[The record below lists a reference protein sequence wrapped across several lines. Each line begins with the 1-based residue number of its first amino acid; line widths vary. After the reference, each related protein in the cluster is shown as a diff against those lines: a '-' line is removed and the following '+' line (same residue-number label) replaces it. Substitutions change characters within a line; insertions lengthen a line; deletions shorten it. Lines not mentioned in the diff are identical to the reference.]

1 MQQRESDSQKY
12 HQVAQDS
19 QMNVLGNTDRGKQTI
34 NFANLRA
41 KAVQHHNLQT
51 SKVIHQEQV
60 RPYRV
65 NSFDNPVQFYSQHSS
80 PNRPIKQGINPF
92 VASIK

>member
-1 MQQRESDSQKY
+1 
-12 HQVAQDS
+12 
-19 QMNVLGNTDRGKQTI
+19 MNSINGTDHKKQTI
-34 NFANLRA
+34 NFANLRN

-60 RPYRV
+60 KPFRV
-65 NSFDNPVQFYSQHSS
+65 NSFDNPAQFYYQHSS
-80 PNRPIKQGINPF
+80 PNKVVKQGINPF